1 MAIPGFPNLDSNL
14 QPIDQFPRKWY
25 PILDRNSLIY
35 ILYPRVNCLKTIPFA
50 AAHTYIVHIW
60 QHPWSPG
67 MTSTQNW
74 PKIATSSWIAPL
86 HVRTFVLH
94 TCCVDDWNEFMSYDE
109 TVGQKL
115 RESGIVPTLIYQFL
129 ITQGGL
135 TIIRPGLARL
145 GLRKQTG
152 IISQSTLTLRFIGLK
167 QRPFS
172 DNK

>member
-1 MAIPGFPNLDSNL
+1 MAIPGFPSLDSNIQL
-14 QPIDQFPRKWY
+14 IDQFPRKWY
-25 PILDRNSLIY
+25 PILDPNSLIY

-94 TCCVDDWNEFMSYDE
+94 TCCVDDWNEFISYYK
-109 TVGQKL
+109 TVGQK
-115 RESGIVPTLIYQFL
+115 FL

-152 IISQSTLTLRFIGLK
+152 IISQSIPTLRFIGIK
-167 QRPFS
+167 QRPVRN
-172 DNK
+172 NK